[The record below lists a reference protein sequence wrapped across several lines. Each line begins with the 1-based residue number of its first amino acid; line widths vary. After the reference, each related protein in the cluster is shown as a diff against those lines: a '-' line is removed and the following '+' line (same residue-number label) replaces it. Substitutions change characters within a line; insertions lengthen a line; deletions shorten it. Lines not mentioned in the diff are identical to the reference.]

1 MQSYSFKNP
10 ETIFTFDAPADGV
23 IASKLFHVKYHKVQL
38 DIEIF
43 YEPYLSYDLALT
55 LTSKD
60 VKNSRSHIGK
70 TQKTHP
76 LYQSTKSLF
85 VELEPGE
92 YEFSILY
99 MEVGGL

>member
-1 MQSYSFKNP
+1 M
-10 ETIFTFDAPADGV
+10 
-23 IASKLFHVKYHKVQL
+23 IASKIFHVKYHKVQL
-38 DIEIF
+38 AVEIF
-43 YEPYLSYDLALT
+43 YDPFLSYDLGMT

-70 TQKTHP
+70 SQKTHP
-76 LYQSTKSLF
+76 QYQSAKSLF

-99 MEVGGL
+99 MEVGAGL

>member
-10 ETIFTFDAPADGV
+10 ETIFTFDAPTDGI

-38 DIEIF
+38 AVEIF

-60 VKNSRSHIGK
+60 VKNSRSHLGK
-70 TQKTHP
+70 PQKTHP
-76 LYQSTKSLF
+76 IYQSTKSLF

-99 MEVGGL
+99 MEIPGL